1 MRMKSKLYTKTGDK
15 GSTSLY
21 NGDRVYKSSV
31 YMRALGDLDE
41 LNCHIGMSKA
51 LWRDEMDKCVIQV
64 YSAPGAGSMNYR
76 HAPSIVTSDYTGP
89 PLYYEW
95 FALGEIL
102 TNIQRH
108 LMDVCS
114 VVATP
119 GTSDF
124 FDKEWTSELEMLID
138 RLDSLSPP
146 LKNFVVPSG
155 NKLTASIHVC
165 RAVTRRCERQTLG
178 AVQDGHDILVYLNRL
193 SDFFFAL
200 TRFVSLTLG
209 IEEDLKVRALK
220 SEK

>member
-1 MRMKSKLYTKTGDK
+1 MKKSNLYTKTGDK

-21 NGDRVYKSSV
+21 SGERVFKSSA
-31 YMRALGDLDE
+31 YMRSLGDLDE

-51 LWRDEMDKCVIQV
+51 LWQEEVGKCVIQF

-76 HAPSIVTSDYTGP
+76 HAPSIVPSDYNGP

-95 FALGEIL
+95 FALGTIL
-102 TNIQRH
+102 TDIQRH
-108 LMDVCS
+108 LMDICS

-124 FDKEWTSELEMLID
+124 FETSWTIELEQLID

-155 NKLTASIHVC
+155 NKLTASIHIC
-165 RAVTRRCERQTLG
+165 RSVTRRCERNTIG
-178 AVQDGHDILVYLNRL
+178 TVVDGHGILVYLNRL

-200 TRFVSLTLG
+200 TRFVSITLG